1 MKKET
6 GTRSRKGTLIT
17 VIIIAVVAVAFAARF
32 ISLRDQGTVASI
44 DSVQKKEGKPVELVK
59 VERGE
64 INRWITLAG
73 TVEGL
78 NQYPIISTNTIQ
90 IKDVL
95 KSEGSLVE
103 PGDVIIRL
111 IKEAPNPMLHSY
123 KRARAVYED
132 AGKDLQRMKNLYREG
147 AVSKQALDKA
157 ELNFSVAG
165 TNLINAS
172 EGINLK
178 TSTRGI
184 VTSIL
189 VEEGEMANAGAPLAW
204 IANTDTV
211 KIVFH
216 AGSRQALDLDIGQA
230 AVWKSELTGKSG
242 RGRISKLAVSA
253 DPRTHLLEGEALF
266 PNQEGELV
274 PGLLVSFDVNVA
286 NNSGA
291 LTIPNESMIKTD
303 GTYRVFVAEE
313 TEQGYRAEQRII
325 ETGVR
330 TTDRT
335 EVTSGLS
342 AGEMVVKF
350 GWSKLQDGD
359 LIKPVK
365 GGN

>member
-1 MKKET
+1 MKRET
-6 GTRSRKGTLIT
+6 EANSRKGTLIA
-17 VIIIAVVAVAFAARF
+17 VIIVAAVVTAFVIRF
-32 ISLRDQGTVASI
+32 LSLRDQSAVASI
-44 DSVQKKEGKPVELVK
+44 DSVQEKEGKPVELVT
-59 VERGE
+59 VEEGE

-78 NQYPIISTNTIQ
+78 RQYPIISTNTIQ
-90 IKDVL
+90 IKEVL
-95 KSEGSLVE
+95 KSEGSLVK

-123 KRARAVYED
+123 KRASAVYQD
-132 AGKDLQRMKNLYREG
+132 AKRDLERMKNLYREG
-147 AVSKQALDKA
+147 AVSRQDLNKA
-157 ELNFSVAG
+157 ELNFSVAE

-189 VEEGEMANAGAPLAW
+189 VEEGEMANAGSPLAW
-204 IANTDTV
+204 VASTDTV

-216 AGSRQALDLDIGQA
+216 AGSRQALDLDIGQT

-242 RGRISKLAVSA
+242 EGRISKLAVSA
-253 DPRTHLLEGEALF
+253 DPRTHLLEGEAVF
-266 PNQEGELV
+266 PNPEGDLV

-286 NNSGA
+286 NSNGV

-303 GTYRVFVAEE
+303 GTYRVYVAVESEE
-313 TEQGYRAEQRII
+313 GYRAEIRNI

-330 TTDRT
+330 TTDRS
-335 EVTSGLS
+335 EVISGLS
-342 AGEMVVKF
+342 AGDMVVKF